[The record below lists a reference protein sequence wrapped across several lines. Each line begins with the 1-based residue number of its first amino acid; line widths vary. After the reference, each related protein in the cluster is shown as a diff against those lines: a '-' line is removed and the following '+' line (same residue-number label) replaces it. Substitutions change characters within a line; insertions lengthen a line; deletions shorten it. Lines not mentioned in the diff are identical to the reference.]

1 MYDKE
6 MFERT
11 VLSPFLSHYDSS
23 IAYKEMEDGI
33 LKNVRGIVIEPYQV
47 HTLNELVAK
56 YPDTKIRR
64 GITLGYPFGGQTTKM
79 KVEIAKF
86 ALDNDIEE
94 IDIGI
99 NVGAL
104 LSDDIDTVKR
114 DLEPVINAVGHKIN
128 IIPISWVVKLPL
140 ETIDKICEAYIEL
153 GLRTLKTS
161 AGLYFGEMKVDH
173 IEYLYKHYGDK
184 LEIEV
189 AGRTRTRQ
197 KCEDMLDAG
206 AQYFHLS
213 QWRRICEGKQDYIY
227 DYFTK
232 VGGYG
237 EYNDRFC

>member
-23 IAYKEMEDGI
+23 IVYKEMEDGI

-47 HTLNELVAK
+47 ATLNELVAK

-64 GITLGYPFGGQTTKM
+64 GMTLGYPFGGQTTKM
-79 KVEIAKF
+79 KVELAKF
-86 ALDNDIEE
+86 ARDNAIQE
-94 IDIGI
+94 INIGI

-104 LSDDIDTVKR
+104 LSDDIDAVKR
-114 DLEPVINAVGHKIN
+114 DLIPVLDAVGDEVK
-128 IIPISWVVKLPL
+128 IIPISWIVKLPL
-140 ETIDKICEAYIEL
+140 ETVDKICQCYIDL
-153 GLRTLKTS
+153 GITTLKTS

-173 IEYLYKHYGDK
+173 IEYLHKHYGDK
-184 LEIEV
+184 LDIEV

-206 AQYFHLS
+206 AKYFHIS
-213 QWRRICEGKQDYIY
+213 SWRRICEGKYDYMY